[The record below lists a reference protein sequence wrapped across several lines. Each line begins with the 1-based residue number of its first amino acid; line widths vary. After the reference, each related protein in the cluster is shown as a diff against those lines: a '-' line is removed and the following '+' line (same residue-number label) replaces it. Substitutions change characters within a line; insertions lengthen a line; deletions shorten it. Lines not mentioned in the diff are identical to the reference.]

1 MLVVSLADF
10 SANPNRYK
18 NEPFCVIEN
27 GEKWTVLP
35 EKALSPLAKL
45 FNFFTRIFSHKDD
58 TIDGVHRPS
67 RQLKAALRESKYME
81 KHPEKYKAYK
91 NIDELFDELG
101 IEV

>member
-10 SANPNRYK
+10 SANPQKYK
-18 NEPFCVIEN
+18 NEPFCVMEN

-35 EKALSPLAKL
+35 EKAPLSKL
-45 FNFFTRIFSHKDD
+45 FNFFSRIFSHKDD
-58 TIDGVHRPS
+58 TLDGVHRPS